1 MNGQTQPSQS
11 PGATLAAVKAPEE
24 FERLLNKQHLPV
36 GVFDDPKEFAH
47 AQRVAKMLVGSQLMP
62 EHFRGDENLGSA
74 VIAVDIAFRL
84 RLNPLLVAQQIYMV
98 HGRPGFSAQFV
109 IAVMNTS
116 AKFGKLRYD
125 VKDQGEKKVTAT
137 FTEWLGGQKTRK
149 TAELTIQDQ
158 QCTAWTLDGNNELPK
173 GINTLQAA
181 REAGLAVLEGPAV
194 SVEMAVKEGWYVKDG
209 SKWPTMPGLML
220 RYRAAT
226 FFGRLYAPE
235 LTMGLPTVDELE
247 DMPPAEPTF
256 TRPVFSQQL
265 ERAKAMQGAN
275 PPSPTL
281 YLEGANPP
289 ATSVPKPPPEIT
301 PSPPPEAAGPPV
313 AIEPP
318 PAAPT
323 SPEATQAPPEVIHF
337 NALQAIRGLCKN
349 ESPVVKEDQLIEFLK
364 TIRCVKD
371 DVSSLEEIH
380 LADDRVLGMVC
391 EQWSELS
398 KRIKEK

>member
-11 PGATLAAVKAPEE
+11 PGATLATVKAPEE

-125 VKDQGEKKVTAT
+125 VKERGEKKVVAN

-158 QCTAWTLDGNNELPK
+158 QCIAWTLDGNNELPK

-256 TRPVFSQQL
+256 TRPVFNQKVEPEAKYAQMVG
-265 ERAKAMQGAN
+265 RAVR
-275 PPSPTL
+275 PLPT
-281 YLEGANPP
+281 E
-289 ATSVPKPPPEIT
+289 VPTTPPEIT
-301 PSPPPEAAGPPV
+301 PSPPPEAASPPV

-318 PAAPT
+318 PPAPT
-323 SPEATQAPPEVIHF
+323 PPEGIQAPPETPF

-371 DVSSLEEIH
+371 DVTSLEEIH

-398 KRIKEK
+398 KRIKEKK